1 MKALAKSRL
10 NIERLARVCLSF
22 LFAIPVKLFFIARF
36 ILWPKESKRRYRTA
50 LLAVFLCAFVAGN
63 IDYPKYWDT
72 FADLVNPKLDAINMP
87 EQVRRL
93 DKWGILKKADRVF
106 DIPHFWKIPFSLG
119 LDLQGGIHVI
129 YRADLGHI
137 ESSAQKEAMN
147 GLRDVIE
154 RRVNLFG
161 VREPH
166 VSVQQQGGER
176 RLLVELAGIKD
187 FNKAIE
193 LIGKTPFLEFKEER
207 PSEDQ
212 KRILRGLFES
222 KVTDEQILN
231 ICANTNPQ
239 LIAAVEQGK
248 GEDPC
253 FRSIAPAPLTGQ
265 YLKRASIQ
273 FNQNTNEPVVSL
285 ELNDEGAKIFEE
297 VTGRNVGKPLA
308 IYLDNFLI
316 NWPRVQEKIGGGRA
330 QITGFNIESAKE
342 LTRSLNAGAL
352 PVPITLISQQTIGA
366 SLGEASLRASLRAG
380 MIGFLAV
387 LLFMISVYRVSGF
400 FAGIAL
406 SLYVV
411 FLLAIFKVMPVTL
424 TLPGIAGF
432 ILSIGMA
439 VDANVLVFERLRE
452 ELRPVAKAG
461 GQDLLL
467 AMNRAYERAWTS
479 VRDGHV
485 TTLITCVV
493 LFMFSTSFIKGFA
506 LTLGLG
512 VLMSMFSAM
521 IVTRDLMRLVG
532 GGRLGKMLFL
542 WIR

>member
-1 MKALAKSRL
+1 MKALGKAKL
-10 NIERLARVCLSF
+10 NVGRFFGKGVGF
-22 LFAIPVKLFFIARF
+22 LLLIPVKFFVLLRF
-36 ILWPKESKRRYRTA
+36 ILWPKENKRRYRTA
-50 LLAVFLCAFVAGN
+50 LLAVFLCAFVAAN
-63 IDYPKYWDT
+63 IDYPKYWNK
-72 FADLVNPKLDAINMP
+72 FADFVNPKLDAVNLP
-87 EQVRRL
+87 EQARRL
-93 DKWGILKKADRVF
+93 DRWGALKRADEILNL
-106 DIPHFWKIPFSLG
+106 PHFWNVPFSLG

-129 YRADLGHI
+129 YRADLLHI
-137 ESSAQKEAMN
+137 EQAAQKEAMN

-166 VSVQQQGGER
+166 VSVQQQGGEH

-222 KVTDEQILN
+222 EVTDEQLLN
-231 ICANTNPQ
+231 VCANTNPQ
-239 LIAAVEQGK
+239 FIAVVEQAK

-253 FRSIAPAPLTGQ
+253 FSSIAPAPLTGQ
-265 YLKRASIQ
+265 YLKRATVQ

-297 VTGRNVGKPLA
+297 VTARNVGKPLA

-316 NWPRVQEKIGGGRA
+316 NWPRVQEKIAGGRA
-330 QITGFNIESAKE
+330 QVSGFNIESAKA
-342 LTRSLNAGAL
+342 LARSLNAGAL

-387 LLFMISVYRVSGF
+387 LLFMVSVYRVSGF

-406 SLYVV
+406 SLYVI

-452 ELRPVAKAG
+452 ELGPARRDG
-461 GQDLLL
+461 NDLLL
-467 AMNRAYERAWTS
+467 AMNRAYARAWSS

-493 LFMFSTSFIKGFA
+493 LFLFSTSFIKGFA

-521 IVTRDLMRLVG
+521 IVTRDLMRLVA
-532 GGRLGKMLFL
+532 GGRLGKILYL